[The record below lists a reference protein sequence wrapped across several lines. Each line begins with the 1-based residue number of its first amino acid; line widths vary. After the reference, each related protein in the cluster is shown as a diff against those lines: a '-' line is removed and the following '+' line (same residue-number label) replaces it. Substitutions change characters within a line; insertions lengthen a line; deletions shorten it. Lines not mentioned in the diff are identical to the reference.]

1 MERKFISTLS
11 RLIGG
16 GGTAAQAQA
25 AGTNGPAAARA
36 ERPNKAYLS
45 AMRIFRD
52 LSADEIKVVE
62 RSTVMTTAPKG
73 KIVYQPEETGE
84 ILFLIKTGSVHLYRV
99 SSEGRKFI
107 VQTIGPM
114 TFFGEMAIVGHNMY
128 DLFAEAAED
137 CLLCV
142 MGRADIERLL
152 LSKPQ
157 IGLRMI
163 EEIGQRMHDVQERL
177 GDSVFKGVPARVAS
191 LLLKVSN
198 DGEHSIKGLTH
209 QDLADML
216 GIYRETVTNALDGLR
231 DEGLVE
237 VSRKEIA
244 ILNRDELRK
253 VAEEEILRKR

>member
-84 ILFLIKTGSVHLYRV
+84 TV
-99 SSEGRKFI
+99 SD
-107 VQTIGPM
+107 Q
-114 TFFGEMAIVGHNMY
+114 
-128 DLFAEAAED
+128 
-137 CLLCV
+137 
-142 MGRADIERLL
+142 
-152 LSKPQ
+152 
-157 IGLRMI
+157 
-163 EEIGQRMHDVQERL
+163 
-177 GDSVFKGVPARVAS
+177 
-191 LLLKVSN
+191 
-198 DGEHSIKGLTH
+198 
-209 QDLADML
+209 
-216 GIYRETVTNALDGLR
+216 DGLSSSLPRLFRRPKVHCANDWPNDFLWR
-231 DEGLVE
+231 DGH
-237 VSRKEIA
+237 RGP
-244 ILNRDELRK
+244 
-253 VAEEEILRKR
+253 